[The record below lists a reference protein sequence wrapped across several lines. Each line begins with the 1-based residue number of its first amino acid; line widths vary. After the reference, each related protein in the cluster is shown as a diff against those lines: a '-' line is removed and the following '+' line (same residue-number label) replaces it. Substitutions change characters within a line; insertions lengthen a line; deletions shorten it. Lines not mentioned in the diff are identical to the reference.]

1 MFLFT
6 TTTAGICSRFFVFFT
21 MYCISWLYN
30 SEQEGKTHY
39 FYERNPKNRLIL
51 NEETLLKNILI
62 LISEASII
70 FEDDGRGGEDR
81 ATYDTW
87 NEKVR
92 CVRKTL

>member
-1 MFLFT
+1 M
-6 TTTAGICSRFFVFFT
+6 I
-21 MYCISWLYN
+21 N
-30 SEQEGKTHY
+30 
-39 FYERNPKNRLIL
+39 
-51 NEETLLKNILI
+51 NILI

-92 CVRKTL
+92 CVRITL